1 MRIIATA
8 VRLALSFVRERTP
21 ESCTRLCA
29 VLCCLTGCT
38 AAIATVAFAF
48 VNPLRA
54 PTVGA
59 LVGVTSALIAAG
71 CVALLTRTRATCV
84 FRRSRS
90 AVSREADHWVRSK
103 AITHFAP
110 RRSRFGLRARD
121 RFRCDFHV

>member
-1 MRIIATA
+1 VTRLTA
-8 VRLALSFVRERTP
+8 LGAAAARVALSFVREHTP

-54 PTVGA
+54 ATVGA

-71 CVALLTRTRATCV
+71 CVALLTRTRSTDTQTDIHIEGGG
-84 FRRSRS
+84 S
-90 AVSREADHWVRSK
+90 
-103 AITHFAP
+103 
-110 RRSRFGLRARD
+110 
-121 RFRCDFHV
+121 